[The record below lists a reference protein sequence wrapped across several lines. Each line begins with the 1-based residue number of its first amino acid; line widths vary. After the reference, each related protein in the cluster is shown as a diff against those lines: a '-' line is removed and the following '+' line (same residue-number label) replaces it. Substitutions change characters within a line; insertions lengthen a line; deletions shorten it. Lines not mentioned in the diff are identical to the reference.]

1 MWKKCL
7 RNPCLFCEKW
17 LSLFQYFPD
26 NFRFK
31 GGNFQNWTLFK
42 LEKRQ
47 YPALDRSLRIGH
59 ALLFCKRIITWNS
72 KDSPFKR
79 EKCKKPE
86 FNITLNF
93 ILYIFFDKYDFIIL
107 VCNMHWCKNTRTE
120 RIQVLQGKY
129 SQDLIYICKEDM
141 PEPCKYLTKK
151 IRQELIYILQRGAR
165 SSYISYKEET
175 PGAHIYLTK
184 KIRKEL
190 IYLTRKIYQELI
202 YLLQGRCHELIYLL
216 GNFFCLH

>member
-1 MWKKCL
+1 M

-47 YPALDRSLRIGH
+47 IPALDRSLRIGH

-93 ILYIFFDKYDFIIL
+93 ILYIFFDKYDFKIL
-107 VCNMHWCKNTRTE
+107 VCNMHWCKNTRTAKKKCQNLVN
-120 RIQVLQGKY
+120 ILQRRY
-129 SQDLIYICKEDM
+129 ARNSYISYKEG
-141 PEPCKYLTKK
+141 PGAHIYLTKK
-151 IRQELIYILQRGAR
+151 KRQELIYILQRRYAR
-165 SSYISYKEET
+165 NLFILQGKYTRNSYISCKEDVMNLYISWE
-175 PGAHIYLTK
+175 IFFVYIK
-184 KIRKEL
+184 SV
-190 IYLTRKIYQELI
+190 
-202 YLLQGRCHELIYLL
+202 LQFLWWI
-216 GNFFCLH
+216 